1 MPKVTTLLIAI
12 LLSIT
17 IMAQPQTGDKM
28 SGFKLVEKRFVKEV
42 DAECLLFQHEQSGAR
57 LLKISNADLNKTFC
71 ISFKTVTESDAG
83 TPHILEHSVLN
94 GSKNFPVK
102 SPFDILSKGSLNTFL
117 NAMTGS
123 DITLY
128 PVSSMNDKDFQTLM
142 HIYLD
147 AVFNPLIY
155 DDPRIL
161 EQEGWHH
168 DLEHADSSMTYKGV
182 VYNEMK
188 GAFSSPTR
196 ELGYLVDKQLFPDTP
211 YQFSSGG
218 YPAAIPTLTYEDF
231 ISFHRKYYHPSNS
244 YIFLYGDG
252 DTEAELAF
260 INEHYLSKYTSTDQV
275 VDIPLQPPF
284 EALRTASGIYSA
296 TEDSELEENTYLSL
310 SFVVGL
316 STDNQLGLGLN
327 VLTQA
332 LFNNES
338 APVRLALQEAGIGKD
353 VGAWVDDLKQ
363 NVLHIQVQNAN
374 PDDGEKFKQVVFE
387 TLEKTAIEGLDKD
400 AITGILNRLEF
411 GLREGNTPQKG
422 LYYNRQALGSWF
434 WTDDPFVGLEYEKT
448 LATFKKALSAGYL
461 EGLITESFINNPH
474 ALLFTLNPQPGLE
487 GENDA
492 RTSAELAAY
501 KESLSAEEISHLV
514 DHTDMLVDYQK
525 SEDTPEALATIPSL
539 DLEDINPE
547 ADWFI
552 ADASRVSRIPYLHFN
567 TFTNDISYI
576 RLFFDLRVLREEQ
589 LPYAS
594 LLATLL
600 GSIATENYTFGELDK
615 ALDTHLGGFST
626 YLTSYLQNRDDDQL
640 IPKFVLSTKTMSP
653 DQEKAFSFAE
663 EILRHSKL
671 DDIDRI
677 KDVLTRH
684 HSRLSANVKRDG
696 LGYARTRLFSYSTN
710 SGMFDELTGGLEYYW
725 FIKDLVDNFEDRKTG
740 LMSELSEVSQLLFNK
755 KNMIASTTCSDDAIK
770 VFRKELKSFSRGLG
784 RQRPAFKEWKFNS
797 SVKNE
802 GLMSASKVQYVL
814 QGADFKDLGFSWDGK
829 IRVLN
834 QIISREW
841 LKNQV
846 RVIGGAYGGFA
857 RFSSTGQ
864 VYFGSYRDPNLKSTL
879 ENYAKTPEFL
889 STLDMDEAEMTRF
902 IIGTISG
909 MDRPQTASQRGS
921 TAVGRYFTKITQA
934 EIQRERTAVLST
946 TLDDVK
952 SYEKMVATIIEKS
965 PICVYGNEDKLK
977 QNKELFEKL
986 ITLD

>member
-1 MPKVTTLLIAI
+1 
-12 LLSIT
+12 
-17 IMAQPQTGDKM
+17 M

-42 DAECLLFQHEQSGAR
+42 DAECLLFQHERSGAR

-71 ISFKTVTESDAG
+71 ITFKTVTESDAG

-128 PVSSMNDKDFQTLM
+128 PVSSMNDKDFQSLM

-196 ELGYLVDKQLFPDTP
+196 ELGYLVDSHLFPDTP
-211 YQFSSGG
+211 YRFSSGG
-218 YPAAIPTLTYEDF
+218 YPTAIPSLTYDDF
-231 ISFHRKYYHPSNS
+231 INFHRTYYHPSNS

-260 INEHYLSKYTSTDQV
+260 IDKHYLSKYSPSDQV

-284 EALRTASGIYSA
+284 EALKSASGVYSA
-296 TEDSELEENTYLSL
+296 TEDSEMEENTYLSL
-310 SFVVGL
+310 SFVIGL
-316 STDNQLGLGLN
+316 STDQQLGLGLN

-374 PDDGEKFKQVVFE
+374 PDDSERFKQVVFE
-387 TLEKTAIEGLDKD
+387 TLEKTAIQGLDKD

-411 GLREGNTPQKG
+411 SLREGNTPQKG

-434 WTDDPFVGLEYEKT
+434 WSDDPFIGLEYEKT
-448 LATFKKALSAGYL
+448 LAIFKKALASGYL
-461 EGLITESFINNPH
+461 EGLISESMINNPH
-474 ALLFTLNPQPGLE
+474 ALLFTLNPRPGLE

-492 RTSAELAAY
+492 RTHAELAAY
-501 KESLSAEEISHLV
+501 KAGLSSDEVTQLV
-514 DHTDMLVDYQK
+514 DHTAMLVDYQK
-525 SEDTPEALATIPSL
+525 SEDTPEALATIPLL

-547 ADWFI
+547 ADWFM
-552 ADASRVSRIPYLHFN
+552 ADASSVSRLPYLHFDI
-567 TFTNDISYI
+567 FTNDISYI
-576 RLFFDLRVLREEQ
+576 RLFFDLRVLSKDQ

-626 YLTSYLQNRDDDQL
+626 YLTSYLQDRNDDQL
-640 IPKFVLSTKTMSP
+640 IPKFVLSTKTMSS
-653 DQEKAFSFAE
+653 DQKKAFDFAE
-663 EILRHSKL
+663 EILIHSQL
-671 DDIDRI
+671 DDIERI

-696 LGYARTRLFSYSTN
+696 LGYARTRLFSYTTN
-710 SGMFDELTGGLEYYW
+710 AGMFDELTGGLEYYW
-725 FIKDLVDNFEDRKTG
+725 FISDLVDNFDQRQVG
-740 LMSELSEVSQLLFNK
+740 LIKELTEVSQLLFNK

-770 VFRKELKSFSRGLG
+770 LFRKELKGFSKSLG
-784 RQRPAFKEWKFNS
+784 RQK
-797 SVKNE
+797 SVFLDWDLKSNTKNE
-802 GLMSASKVQYVL
+802 GLMAASKVQYVL
-814 QGADFKDLGFSWDGK
+814 QGTDFTDLGFSWDGK

-857 RFSSTGQ
+857 RFSPTGQ
-864 VYFGSYRDPNLKSTL
+864 VYFGSYRDPNLASTL
-879 ENYAKTPEFL
+879 ENYAKTPGFL
-889 STLDMDEAEMTRF
+889 STLEIDQMEMTRF

-909 MDRPQTASQRGS
+909 LDRPETASQRGNS
-921 TAVGRYFTKITQA
+921 AVARYFTRLTQ
-934 EIQRERTAVLST
+934 EQLQNERTAVLTT
-946 TLDDVK
+946 TLADIK
-952 SYEKMVATIIEKS
+952 SYEKMVSSILENS

-977 QNKELFEKL
+977 QHNELFEKL
-986 ITLD
+986 IALD

>member
-1 MPKVTTLLIAI
+1 MPKMPTLLIAI

-17 IMAQPQTGDKM
+17 IAAQPQTGDTM

-42 DAECLLFQHEQSGAR
+42 DAECLLFQHKQSGAR

-71 ISFKTVTESDAG
+71 ITFKTVTESDAG

-128 PVSSMNDKDFQTLM
+128 PVSSMNDKDFRSLM

-196 ELGYLVDKQLFPDTP
+196 ELGYLVDQQLFPDTP
-211 YQFSSGG
+211 YRFSSGG
-218 YPAAIPTLTYEDF
+218 YPAAIPTLTYDDF
-231 ISFHRKYYHPSNS
+231 IDFHRTYYHPSNS

-252 DTEAELAF
+252 DTESELAF
-260 INEHYLSKYTSTDQV
+260 IDEHYLSKYTSSDQV

-284 EALRTASGIYSA
+284 EALRSASGVYSA
-296 TEDSELEENTYLSL
+296 TEDSELEGNTYLSL
-310 SFVVGL
+310 SFVIGL
-316 STDNQLGLGLN
+316 STDHQLGLGLN
-327 VLTQA
+327 VLSQA

-338 APVRLALQEAGIGKD
+338 ASVRLALREAGIGKD

-374 PDDGEKFKQVVFE
+374 PEDSEKFKQVVFE
-387 TLEKTAIEGLDKD
+387 TLEKTARQGLDKD
-400 AITGILNRLEF
+400 AITGILNRIEF
-411 GLREGNTPQKG
+411 SLREGNTPQKG

-434 WTDDPFVGLEYEKT
+434 WSDDPFIGLEYEKT
-448 LATFKKALSAGYL
+448 LADFKKALPLGYL
-461 EGLITESFINNPH
+461 EGLITKSFINNPH

-492 RTSAELAAY
+492 RTDTELAAY
-501 KESLSAEEISHLV
+501 KEGLSSEEVTLLV
-514 DHTDMLVDYQK
+514 DHTAMLVDYQK
-525 SEDTPEALATIPSL
+525 SEDTPEALATIPLL

-552 ADASRVSRIPYLHFN
+552 ADESRVSRIPYLHFD

-576 RLFFDLRVLREEQ
+576 RLFFDLRVLTEEQ

-640 IPKFVLSTKTMSP
+640 IPKFVLSTKVMSP
-653 DQEKAFSFAE
+653 DQGKAFDFAE
-663 EILRHSKL
+663 EILRHSQL
-671 DDIDRI
+671 NDIERI

-684 HSRLSANVKRDG
+684 NSRLSANVKRDG
-696 LGYARTRLFSYSTN
+696 LGYARTRLFSYTTN
-710 SGMFDELTGGLEYYW
+710 AGMFDELTGGLEYYW
-725 FIKDLVDNFEDRKTG
+725 FIKDLVDNFDERQAG
-740 LMSELSEVSQLLFNK
+740 LMNELSVVSELLFNK
-755 KNMIASTTCSDDAIK
+755 KNMVASTTCSDDAIG
-770 VFRKELKSFSRGLG
+770 VFRKELKGFSRSLG
-784 RQRPAFKEWKFNS
+784 KQKPAFQDWALES

-802 GLMSASKVQYVL
+802 GLMAASKVQYVL
-814 QGADFKDLGFSWDGK
+814 QGTDFTDLGYSWDGK

-857 RFSSTGQ
+857 RFSPTGQ
-864 VYFGSYRDPNLKSTL
+864 VYFGSYRDPNLRSTL

-889 STLDMDEAEMTRF
+889 STLDIDQMEMTRF

-909 MDRPQTASQRGS
+909 MDRPETASQRGN
-921 TAVGRYFTKITQA
+921 TAVARYFTNLTQ
-934 EIQRERTAVLST
+934 EQFQRERTAVLTT

-952 SYEKMVATIIEKS
+952 SYEKMVLTILENS
-965 PICVYGNEDKLK
+965 PICVYGNEDELK
-977 QNKELFEKL
+977 ENKDLFEKL